1 MNLNKKSKKRKVKES
16 GIMLI
21 ESNKVQN
28 KEGEKSNMDFEIDTV
43 GEVDLDK
50 TTKKFSR
57 KKQKV
62 LGYDEF
68 AEQEK
73 DLATDLFGDDADLSE
88 EKVED
93 DESRMEHSDEEEE
106 VKTENIQND
115 GTHMIPD
122 DPFDIH
128 GINDKARRKAAWE
141 DEDDDNIREK
151 DVVATLTKARGTRGS
166 REDSNQKYQKVVQSK
181 FSQVIGGTPEWAN
194 LDNKE
199 THSDDEDDEMMKTT
213 GNYLSDEKSSV
224 LPKTTINFKNLPA
237 MNKTSRSEGAV
248 LKAVEFNPIFQV
260 GLVAGSTSNGL
271 GAATLFQIDGN
282 ENQKIQSF
290 KFPKFPIKCAKFLQ
304 DGRHFAVGSN
314 LYGHF
319 FVYDMEAGK
328 QTKIDWNK
336 TQERRS
342 MKNFII
348 SPDGSI
354 MVFIGNSGRMYL
366 FDCKTL
372 SHVETLQAPG
382 EVTAAIFNSQGT
394 RMYTHGDT
402 GEVHIWD
409 MTNRVCVHKFID
421 DGCIQG
427 TSIDIS
433 PNSQYLACGSNS
445 GIVNIYDTADLT
457 KNVPTPVKIL
467 DKLVT
472 PISGLKFNATS
483 EILAMASDYKDE
495 AIKLVH
501 FPSMT
506 IFGNFPREHKMIRRV
521 QVMNFSPNSGY
532 FAFGNNGGLAP
543 IYRLKHYK
551 SY

>member
-1 MNLNKKSKKRKVKES
+1 MLSESKKNKMKKGKKSK
-16 GIMLI
+16 
-21 ESNKVQN
+21 
-28 KEGEKSNMDFEIDTV
+28 MDFQIDTV
-43 GEVDLDK
+43 GNLDIDEK
-50 TTKKFSR
+50 SKKSSR
-57 KKQKV
+57 KKQKI
-62 LGYDEF
+62 LGYDDF
-68 AEQEK
+68 TEQEK
-73 DLATDLFGDDADLSE
+73 DLATDLFGDDADISD
-88 EKVED
+88 EKIED
-93 DESRMEHSDEEEE
+93 AEVKMEQSADESDVESE
-106 VKTENIQND
+106 KIKD
-115 GTHMIPD
+115 GTPMIPH

-128 GINDKARRKAAWE
+128 GIDEHKTVRKAAWE
-141 DEDDDNIREK
+141 DEDDDTICER
-151 DVVATLTKARGTRGS
+151 DVVANLTKARGTRGS
-166 REDSNQKYQKVVQSK
+166 REESHKKYQKVVESK
-181 FSQVIGGTPEWAN
+181 FIQVIGSTPDWAN

-199 THSDDEDDEMMKTT
+199 TLSDDDDEMMRTT
-213 GNYLSDEKSSV
+213 GNYLSEEKSSI
-224 LPKTTINFKNLPA
+224 LPKTTLNFKNLPA
-237 MNKTSRSEGAV
+237 MNSTTRSEGAV

-271 GAATLFQIDGN
+271 GSATLFQIDGS

-319 FVYDMEAGK
+319 FVYNMEAGK
-328 QTKIDWNK
+328 QTRIDWNK
-336 TQERRS
+336 TQERRN
-342 MKNFII
+342 MKKFII

-372 SHVETLQAPG
+372 SHVDTLQAPG
-382 EVTAAIFNSQGT
+382 EVTAATFNIQGT
-394 RMYTHGDT
+394 RMYTHGIT

-409 MTNRVCVHKFID
+409 MSNRVCIHKFID

-457 KNVPTPVKIL
+457 KNIPTPVKIL

-472 PISGLKFNATS
+472 PISDVKFNATS

-551 SY
+551 AY

>member
-1 MNLNKKSKKRKVKES
+1 MKSKKIDSIESQIMFSESKKNKMKKGKKSK
-16 GIMLI
+16 
-21 ESNKVQN
+21 
-28 KEGEKSNMDFEIDTV
+28 MDFQIDTV
-43 GEVDLDK
+43 GDLDIDEK
-50 TTKKFSR
+50 AKKSSR

-62 LGYDEF
+62 LGYDDF
-68 AEQEK
+68 MEQEK
-73 DLATDLFGDDADLSE
+73 DLATDLFGDDADI
-88 EKVED
+88 
-93 DESRMEHSDEEEE
+93 SDEKFEDSE
-106 VKTENIQND
+106 VKTEQSADESDDKNEKIQND
-115 GTHMIPD
+115 GTPMIPN

-128 GINDKARRKAAWE
+128 GINENRTGRKAAWE
-141 DEDDDNIREK
+141 DEDDDSIREK
-151 DVVATLTKARGTRGS
+151 DVVANLTKARGSRGS
-166 REDSNQKYQKVVQSK
+166 REESNQKYQKVVQSK
-181 FSQVIGGTPEWAN
+181 FIQVIGSTPEWAN

-199 THSDDEDDEMMKTT
+199 TLSDDDDDEMVRST
-213 GNYLSDEKSSV
+213 GNYLSEEKSSV
-224 LPKTTINFKNLPA
+224 LPKTTLNFKNLPA
-237 MNKTSRSEGAV
+237 MNSTTRSEGAV

-260 GLVAGSTSNGL
+260 GLVAGSTQNGL
-271 GAATLFQIDGN
+271 GSATLFQIDGS

-304 DGRHFAVGSN
+304 DGRHFVVGSN

-328 QTKIDWNK
+328 QTRIDWNK
-336 TQERRS
+336 TQERRN
-342 MKNFII
+342 MKKFII

-372 SHVETLQAPG
+372 SHVESLQAPG
-382 EVTAAIFNSQGT
+382 EVTAATFNSQGT

-457 KNVPTPVKIL
+457 KTVPTPVKIL

-472 PISGLKFNATS
+472 PISDVKFNATS

-506 IFGNFPREHKMIRRV
+506 IFGNFPREHKMIKRV
-521 QVMNFSPNSGY
+521 QIMNFSPNSGY